1 MLLATLGLL
10 AGAGLLVLGAE
21 WFAGN
26 VSAAAGKLG
35 LSVFAV
41 GLLLAGAEPEE
52 AVTAVLASLDG
63 HPALA
68 AGDVIGANV
77 VILAL
82 ALGLAALLSPL
93 PVSRRVK
100 QYAGAAAVA
109 GSLAVLVLLNG
120 HVGRAEGCGLVVAY
134 VAGVVVVWRRERVP
148 PVIGEV
154 AELFEGDDEPAGRS
168 PAVGLT
174 LTLAGIVFMVAGG
187 WVAVRAAERLTETLS
202 VTDSTVGLTVL
213 ALATSAEMLALVF
226 AAARHRVA
234 DVAVAGMVGSA
245 AYNATVSLGLAAL
258 ARPLE
263 LPGATA
269 ITLTAVAAAA
279 LPLALVLL
287 TRRGHLGRPIGGL
300 LVVTYASI
308 LALILR

>member
-1 MLLATLGLL
+1 VLLATLGLL

-120 HVGRAEGCGLVVAY
+120 HVGRAGGVRAGRGVRG
-134 VAGVVVVWRRERVP
+134 GVVVVWRRERVP

-174 LTLAGIVFMVAGG
+174 LTLAGIAFMVAGG

-263 LPGATA
+263 LPGVTA

-279 LPLALVLL
+279 LPS
-287 TRRGHLGRPIGGL
+287 R
-300 LVVTYASI
+300 SSC
-308 LALILR
+308 